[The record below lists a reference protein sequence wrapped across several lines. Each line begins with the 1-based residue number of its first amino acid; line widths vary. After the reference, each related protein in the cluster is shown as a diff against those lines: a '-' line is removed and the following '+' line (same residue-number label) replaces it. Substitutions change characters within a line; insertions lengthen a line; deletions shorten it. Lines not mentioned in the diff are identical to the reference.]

1 MTVSYN
7 NQQNASSSLNNPN
20 PPSSSYYPNPNAR
33 TRANTINQ
41 MDTVPPALAR
51 LTQMNKDLSGIG
63 RNTLTPVINRAEDPH
78 QQWERRAQGK
88 APPPQSYPQL
98 EYLQQQ
104 AEMTAPGGWQHSGGS
119 AANRYPPP
127 VNMMQYQSPVQLV
140 VDNQERRR
148 NRASQRPDY
157 GTGMPA
163 PPQSSYS
170 GADGNL
176 SNLYVPM
183 QPNQYGNVSSIAGQ
197 AQPSLYGSSVVPPGQ
212 QQQNPASYGQKS
224 YQSTSGSRDSRRSSG
239 IELDSWNQG
248 P

>member
-7 NQQNASSSLNNPN
+7 SQQSANPSLNNPN

-63 RNTLTPVINRAEDPH
+63 RNTLTPIINRAEDPH

-104 AEMTAPGGWQHSGGS
+104 AEMAPGGWQQAGGS
-119 AANRYPPP
+119 GANRYPPP

-148 NRASQRPDY
+148 NRTSQRADY
-157 GTGMPA
+157 GTGLPA

-170 GADGNL
+170 GNDGNL

-183 QPNQYGNVSSIAGQ
+183 QPNQYGSTSQ

-212 QQQNPASYGQKS
+212 QQQSPASYGPKN
-224 YQSTSGSRDSRRSSG
+224 YQSTAGSRDSRRSSG
-239 IELDSWNQG
+239 IGMDSWNQG